1 MIQSSQPSQPSSG
14 RSPGHAV
21 GCAAT
26 TRAPGAP
33 WPVVHLVGCCIA
45 LAACADPGLGV
56 AEDSIVNGQVDL
68 ADPGVVA
75 LTWNGRHF
83 CSGTLISARVVLT
96 AAHCVPPNLPFEAD
110 PAKLEVYFGPRV
122 GEDSSGFAA
131 VVAATAHAAWTA
143 DGESDDVGLLAL
155 RDGAPVPAVPLPT
168 TPLSDVDADAPV
180 RVVGYGTT
188 TPDAT
193 VAGAKHTGD
202 ARLGAVTGTSI
213 HLAVDLAVTCRGDS
227 GGPALMVR
235 DGVEA
240 IVGIHSRSD
249 CAANAIDERV
259 DRHLPM
265 IAAFVAAHPAEPG
278 PGPAAG
284 CVADGAC
291 ELVCATPDPDCTCA
305 DTNSCPSPP
314 AGHAAGCAATP
325 AAPRAPWMV
334 VAIGALMASR
344 RRRSATRRLRR
355 ATGTEGA
362 RR

>member
-83 CSGTLISARVVLT
+83 CSGTLISGRVVLT

-155 RDGAPVPAVPLPT
+155 RDAAPVPAVPLPT

-180 RVVGYGTT
+180 RSSATGRPRRTRRSQARSTPGTRGLA
-188 TPDAT
+188 PS
-193 VAGAKHTGD
+193 
-202 ARLGAVTGTSI
+202 RERRSI
-213 HLAVDLAVTCRGDS
+213 SPST
-227 GGPALMVR
+227 
-235 DGVEA
+235 
-240 IVGIHSRSD
+240 SRS
-249 CAANAIDERV
+249 
-259 DRHLPM
+259 
-265 IAAFVAAHPAEPG
+265 
-278 PGPAAG
+278 
-284 CVADGAC
+284 
-291 ELVCATPDPDCTCA
+291 
-305 DTNSCPSPP
+305 P
-314 AGHAAGCAATP
+314 AGATP
-325 AAPRAPWMV
+325 AALRSW
-334 VAIGALMASR
+334 
-344 RRRSATRRLRR
+344 SATASKPSWASTRGRIVRRTPSMNGSI
-355 ATGTEGA
+355 ATC
-362 RR
+362 R